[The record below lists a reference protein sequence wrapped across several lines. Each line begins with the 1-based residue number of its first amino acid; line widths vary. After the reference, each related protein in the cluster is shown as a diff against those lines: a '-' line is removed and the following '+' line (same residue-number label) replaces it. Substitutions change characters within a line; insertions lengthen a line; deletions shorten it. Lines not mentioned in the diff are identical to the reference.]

1 MNKFDGEVFDY
12 NKDNIQQVFKSDDE
26 INEKYKR
33 GEIRIITE
41 QARYPIKSIPSMIE
55 SNDYKLNPEYQRRKR
70 WDNERKSRLIESFI
84 MNVPLPPIFLY
95 ETEYAK
101 YEVMDGLQRLS
112 TIYDFYKG
120 KYSLEGL
127 EYWTELNGKTYDKL
141 PSEIR
146 EGINRRYLSS
156 VILLQETAKS
166 PEEAEEL
173 KQIVFERLNSGG
185 EKLTD
190 QETRNALY
198 NGKFNKLCIELAENI
213 DFRKMWKIPTKED
226 SLDILDFDD
235 ESISLLT
242 NPLYKKMEDVELV
255 LRFFAYR
262 FLDKYTSNPMKDFLD
277 AYLKQAN
284 KFNDTT
290 TNELKNLFNETI
302 DTVYKVFGKDAF
314 LLPEGNNRK
323 SNKITKTIYEPLM
336 QSISKNLNN
345 KEKLISNSEILKK
358 NKFLNLEKLTLDNGK
373 KLFDGKYSHRS
384 IIQKRIEYFDELIY
398 KYCNN

>member
-1 MNKFDGEVFDY
+1 MNKFDGEIFTYD
-12 NKDNIQQVFKSDDE
+12 KDNIQQLFSTDDD

-41 QARYPIKSIPSMIE
+41 QARYPIKSIPAMIE

-127 EYWTELNGKTYDKL
+127 EYWTELNGKTYDQL
-141 PSEIR
+141 PTEIR

-198 NGKFNKLCIELAENI
+198 NGNFNKLCIKLAENI
-213 DFRKMWKIPTKED
+213 QFRKMWKIPTEED
-226 SLDILDFDD
+226 KLDILHFHDD
-235 ESISLLT
+235 LTDLHT

-284 KFNDTT
+284 KFSNNTL
-290 TNELKNLFNETI
+290 NELENLFNETI
-302 DTVYKVFGKDAF
+302 ETVYEIFGKDAF
-314 LLPEGNNRK
+314 LLPEGKNRK

-336 QSISKNLNN
+336 QSISKNLDYKENLINN
-345 KEKLISNSEILKK
+345 SNNLRK
-358 NKFLNLEKLTLDNGK
+358 NKFLNIDKLTLENGK

-384 IIQKRIEYFDELIY
+384 IIQKRIEYFDELILN
-398 KYCNN
+398 YCNK